1 MAARRAGRAGAASQ
15 RQLRV
20 GEALR
25 HALAEEL
32 SRGELRDPALRGESI
47 TVSEVRVSPDLRQA
61 TAFVCRLG
69 GGDMGPLL
77 AGLERAAPHLN
88 SRVAGALRLRR
99 SPRLSFVADM
109 SFDRAARVA
118 SLLSAPSPG
127 GG

>member
-1 MAARRAGRAGAASQ
+1 MAAARARKGGAASQ

-25 HALAEEL
+25 HALAEAL

-69 GGDMGPLL
+69 GGDM
-77 AGLERAAPHLN
+77 AATIEGLERAAPHLN
-88 SRVAGALRLRR
+88 TRVAGALRLRR
-99 SPRLSFVADM
+99 SPRLSFVADT
-109 SFDRAARVA
+109 SFDHAARVT
-118 SLLSAPSPG
+118 SLLPPAPG